1 MTNKNNKLFLFLNKN
16 KILLIIL
23 FLVFLF
29 SIIYSFHFKI
39 VPAVDARA
47 YDRIGL
53 NLAEG
58 NGYREKMEG
67 LLELDNAIERV
78 GPMYEYFL
86 GSIYYVFGHHYETVW
101 IAQAVLR
108 TMSALLI
115 YLITIKIFQDK
126 QSKKKIALVA
136 TGIFGFYP
144 DLIEISAMLMTE
156 TFYLFLFCLGLFLF
170 FKYFNKLNIYS
181 AVMLGLI
188 FGLATLARPPVL
200 FLIPIIFYYY
210 WQKKNLK
217 YLAVFII
224 TIIIVFI
231 PWTARNYSVYNK
243 IIPFSAAGGY
253 NFWIGNYHGANGEQ
267 ESPPEARAYA
277 REYGMAEISKE
288 SIKQFKN
295 FVITHPLEFSK
306 LTLLRINKY
315 FSIIRPMGFWFY
327 QSGIGQAIM
336 LLSSAIV
343 SVILFVFGL
352 AGVIKSWD
360 QKNEKLKYLVA
371 FTIITPLII
380 FITVVETRYRFQI
393 YPLLSILAGYFIV
406 YLWQKEKRWV
416 NKILWIAV
424 AVIFINGLADL
435 ILSFDRFR
443 ERLGW
448 FI

>member
-1 MTNKNNKLFLFLNKN
+1 MFLFLKKN

-23 FLVFLF
+23 FLTFLF

-47 YDRIGL
+47 YDRIGW

-58 NGYREKMEG
+58 NGYREKMDG
-67 LLELDNAIERV
+67 PLELDNAIERV

-86 GSIYYVFGHHYETVW
+86 GSVYYVFGHHYEAAW

-108 TMSALLI
+108 VLSALLI
-115 YLITIKIFQDK
+115 YLITIKIFQAK
-126 QSKKKIALVA
+126 LSKKKIALVA
-136 TGIFGFYP
+136 AGIFGFYP

-156 TFYLFLFCLGLFLF
+156 TFYLFLFCLGLYLF
-170 FKYFNKLNIYS
+170 FKYFNKFNIYS
-181 AVMLGLI
+181 AVMLGII

-200 FLIPIIFYYY
+200 FLISIIFYYY

-224 TIIIVFI
+224 IIIIVFI

-267 ESPPEARAYA
+267 ESPPEAKAYA
-277 REYGMAEISKE
+277 KEHGMAEISKE

-295 FVITHPLEFSK
+295 FVITHPFEFGK
-306 LTLLRINKY
+306 LTLLKINKY

-327 QSGIGQAIM
+327 QSGIGQALM
-336 LLSSAIV
+336 LLSSAIA
-343 SVILFVFGL
+343 SVILFIFGL
-352 AGVIKSWD
+352 AGIIRSWTRE
-360 QKNEKLKYLVA
+360 NEKLKYLIA

-393 YPLLSILAGYFIV
+393 YPLLSIFAGYFII
-406 YLWQKEKRWV
+406 YLWQEKKWLS
-416 NKILWIAV
+416 KILWIAI
-424 AVIFINGLADL
+424 AIIFVHGLIDL
-435 ILSFDRFR
+435 VLSFDRFR